1 MAEDRYRGTYTSE
14 VGRASFHC
22 SLPAWKLFCSR
33 HEPHRDHIDII
44 VLTVIRK
51 RPMRAVLSIRVHT
64 LHTSES
70 GIFNCPQYLKDM
82 SERNVMA
89 SLGPAAHITTYAEA
103 GPQLCAHEASQ
114 TARTLSERERSNLP
128 AAYPRQ
134 AENERTVSA
143 ETSRRVTIAVTD
155 RFRADS
161 VKRA

>member
-1 MAEDRYRGTYTSE
+1 
-14 VGRASFHC
+14 
-22 SLPAWKLFCSR
+22 
-33 HEPHRDHIDII
+33 
-44 VLTVIRK
+44 
-51 RPMRAVLSIRVHT
+51 
-64 LHTSES
+64 
-70 GIFNCPQYLKDM
+70 
-82 SERNVMA
+82 MA
-89 SLGPAAHITTYAEA
+89 SPGLAAYSTTYVEA
-103 GPQLCAHEASQ
+103 SPQLCEHEASR